1 MGIYTG
7 NSKLKL
13 YIGDSKVKKAYI
25 GAARVYSSGNPVTY
39 HVDSGI
45 TYTEEVEEGSSCL
58 SPTTFTPAKSGWTFV
73 GWRQDNAASGSTLSS
88 LLMGDNA
95 IALYAVFSRDVTITY
110 YNGSAEALY
119 TTKYKYYN
127 NGNTA
132 NPAFTIPQASK
143 SGWLERGWSVSAS
156 GNGSITYNSINNT
169 AISSNITLYGMYQ
182 QTITVTYY
190 NDSQSASHTTGTRYY
205 NSNGNVANP
214 SFTIAQAAKNG
225 WTAGGWSTGTNAD
238 AEISYGSI
246 SGTEFSSGITL
257 YGLYYKTVTLSYN
270 GNGSTGGS
278 VASQSGTSY
287 YNSSGNIANPLFT
300 LSANG
305 FIKPEYQFSNWALNG
320 TDGTQYSPGTNIY
333 IADHT
338 TVYAIWTAITL
349 YIWNNGATSSY
360 SNGWTGFTVDTT
372 LNAEANPNNLEDASF
387 NASSGDIDLTGFN
400 YCTIV
405 STSIVSNHY
414 GQVYVN
420 VGFDSPSSS
429 FYNLESMNTGW
440 GSQTFTITLDISSL
454 SGNHQLKFYGYANNE
469 SSYSGYMSIASL
481 GISQIYLHN

>member
-73 GWRQDNAASGSTLSS
+73 GWRQDNAASSSTLSS
-88 LLMGDNA
+88 LFMGDNP

-143 SGWLERGWSVSAS
+143 SGWLERGWSVSAL

-205 NSNGNVANP
+205 NSNGNVTNP

-225 WTAGGWSTGTNAD
+225 WTVRGWSTGTNAD

-246 SGTEFSSGITL
+246 SGTEFSSGVTL
-257 YGLYYKTVTLSYN
+257 YGLYYQNIYLYTLVN
-270 GNGSTGGS
+270 GTTSSN
-278 VASQSGTSY
+278 SGCRY
-287 YNSSGNIANPLFT
+287 YNSSGNIVNPSFT
-300 LSANG
+300 VENPS
-305 FIKPEYQFSNWALNG
+305 K
-320 TDGTQYSPGTNIY
+320 DGWTFQGWSSDGS
-333 IADHT
+333 
-338 TVYAIWTAITL
+338 TAITNPNISGL
-349 YIWNNGATSSY
+349 VLSENTTRYAVFKYTAGNGVSADVSDTLNTHWMSGSNHKTWTYDFPIENYVSATVRITGKDECSHAICY
-360 SNGWTGFTVDTT
+360 SIDTNGNKTTLIDIPWGECDPDYTVDV
-372 LNAEANPNNLEDASF
+372 LGKSVE
-387 NASSGDIDLTGFN
+387 
-400 YCTIV
+400 
-405 STSIVSNHY
+405 
-414 GQVYVN
+414 
-420 VGFDSPSSS
+420 
-429 FYNLESMNTGW
+429 
-440 GSQTFTITLDISSL
+440 ITL
-454 SGNHQLKFYGYANNE
+454 H
-469 SSYSGYMSIASL
+469 
-481 GISQIYLHN
+481 SQWEDKEQNACTAYVTAVSKVTVG